1 MGHRHIALS
10 GAAIL
15 PLAGMGLT
23 AWFDVAHGAPMDM
36 GMAELVATSIGV
48 AVTAGLGWRILRS
61 RPGHTVGRILLVMSY
76 VGVLTSF
83 FEVYAFNGFVNP
95 GRGLPLQTAADVAS
109 SASWVTAYAAL
120 TALAF
125 FFPDGRLP
133 SPAWRP
139 FVYASTVAFT
149 GAWLA
154 VTLQP
159 GRQDEPF
166 QHMLNP
172 VGQAWLAG
180 PGQAIVAV
188 FMVGMLVTM
197 AVAAGA
203 VAERYS
209 ASSGVERLQLKW
221 LAFSVGLVPVAL
233 GTCYLGGWLFHSDAA
248 ASVALQSALVLV
260 PASVGVAVL
269 RYRLYDIDRI
279 MNRTAVYFCVT
290 VALGAVYITASLVV
304 GVVAGGGSA
313 LSAAIA
319 TLLTV
324 VAFRPVRATLQDAV
338 DRQFSRANY
347 EGRRVVSAFVDDLRH
362 GQSDPGEVEAVLA
375 RALDCPTLR
384 VWLWVPSTGTY
395 VSTGGTEIGLD
406 RAAVDA
412 MTRVD
417 LGGAHHALVVLPPDG
432 VVEADRA
439 SSVLGEARLA
449 LQVAAL
455 RAEVI
460 VQSSVAAEARVRLV
474 EATFEERRRL
484 ERDLHDGAQQRLVYL
499 GITLRRLQKSLPAQ
513 ARILEP
519 ALDQAVQQVSAA
531 LADLRSIA
539 RGAVP
544 SRLSKGLGAALQDL
558 AATAPLPVH
567 LDLSAEPAP
576 ASVEAV
582 AYFIACEAV
591 TNAVK
596 HASANALTVAT
607 LREPTGLRLRVSDD
621 GIGGAEFAAG
631 RGLAGLRSRV
641 EANGGV
647 IDLLSPPGAGTVL
660 EVTLP
665 CE

>member
-1 MGHRHIALS
+1 MAFS
-10 GAAIL
+10 
-15 PLAGMGLT
+15 
-23 AWFDVAHGAPMDM
+23 AWFDMAHGAPMDM
-36 GMAELVATSIGV
+36 GVAELVATSIGV
-48 AVTAGLGWRILRS
+48 AVTAGLGWRILRG
-61 RPGHTVGRILLVMSY
+61 RPGHTVGRILLGMSY
-76 VGVLTSF
+76 VGVLTTF
-83 FEVYAFNGFVNP
+83 FEIYAFNGLVNP

-139 FVYASTVAFT
+139 FVYASTVAFV

-166 QHMLNP
+166 QNVLNP
-172 VGQAWLAG
+172 VGQSWLGG
-180 PGQAIVAV
+180 PGQAIVAL
-188 FMVGMLVTM
+188 FMVGMLVSM

-203 VAERYS
+203 VAERFS
-209 ASSGVERLQLKW
+209 ASSGIERLQLKW

-233 GTCYLGGWLFHSDAA
+233 LTCYLGGWLFHSDAA

-269 RYRLYDIDRI
+269 RYRLYDIDRLV
-279 MNRTAVYFCVT
+279 NRTVVYACLT
-290 VALGAVYITASLVV
+290 VALGAVYATASLTV
-304 GVVAGGGSA
+304 GVWAGRGAA
-313 LSAAIA
+313 LSASTA

-338 DRQFSRANY
+338 DRQFSRAKY
-347 EGRRVVSAFVDDLRH
+347 EGRRLVAAFVDGL
-362 GQSDPGEVEAVLA
+362 GQDGSDPAEIEGVLA
-375 RALDCPTLR
+375 RALDCPSLR
-384 VWLWVPSTGTY
+384 VGLWVPSTGTY
-395 VSTGGTEIGLD
+395 VSTDGTEMDLD
-406 RAAVDA
+406 EKSLEAV
-412 MTRVD
+412 TRVD
-417 LGGAHHALVVLPPDG
+417 LGGAHHALVAFPRDAAID
-432 VVEADRA
+432 ADRA
-439 SSVLGEARLA
+439 FSVLGEARLA

-460 VQSSVAAEARVRLV
+460 VQSSAAAEARVRLV

-513 ARILEP
+513 ARVLEP
-519 ALDQAVQQVSAA
+519 ALDQAVGQVSAA

-544 SRLSKGLGAALQDL
+544 SRLSKGLCAALEDL
-558 AATAPLPVH
+558 AATAPLPVR
-567 LDLSAEPAP
+567 LDLSAVPAP

-591 TNAVK
+591 TNAIK

-607 LREPTGLRLRVSDD
+607 LREPTGLRVRVSDD
-621 GIGGAEFAAG
+621 GIGGAEFATG

-641 EANGGV
+641 EAHGGV
-647 IDLLSPPGAGTVL
+647 IELFSPAGAGTVL
-660 EVTLP
+660 EATLP